1 MIRTNAEDGP
11 MRSIAKMWWRL
22 RRATPDLLADR
33 RGLAA
38 VEFAFILPVMM
49 VMLFGTVEFSSAI
62 AVDRK
67 ITLMARTLSDL
78 TSQATYVGDGD
89 LTNFFTASIAIMYP
103 YTPTP
108 TNARLSEIY
117 VNASKKA
124 TIQWSKAATISSGAT
139 QATLTTSIRGAGDD
153 VTTLVPPSLLVANTY
168 LILSEV
174 SYLYVPTVGYVLAKA
189 GITMSDSAF
198 TRPRQSTCVYY
209 PTAGTTCPIS

>member
-1 MIRTNAEDGP
+1 
-11 MRSIAKMWWRL
+11 MRSITKLWLRL
-22 RRATPDLLADR
+22 RRAVPDLLADR

-62 AVDRK
+62 AIDRK

-78 TSQATYVGDGD
+78 TSQATTVADSD

-108 TNARLSEIY
+108 TNARISEIY

-124 TIQWSKAATISSGAT
+124 TVQWSKAATISSGAT
-139 QATLTTSIRGAGDD
+139 QATLTTSTRSISDD
-153 VTTLVPPSLLVANTY
+153 VTSLVPPSLLVANTY

-189 GITMSDSAF
+189 GITMGDSAF

-209 PTAGTTCPIS
+209 PTAGSTCPTS